1 MSTNSNVANL
11 SITVVKT
18 LVKMA
23 GFARVADMIDGGQE
37 CLNLLADIKNDA
49 LGDPNAEMI
58 RSLNGAVKSEL
69 DAIQDALK
77 HNGLGRKQVKQAAA
91 QLAEA
96 ARETI
101 KALAED
107 DDALIRAVQQ
117 PQCFAEQLRG
127 YAAPIPD
134 YSSDEMQAHY
144 ETLLDR
150 IAEEFLTLAPWSPNF
165 NRVVLTS
172 LLRCFPALSERIDR
186 LEQQINEGFNS
197 VREDAAAHHQ
207 DLKND
212 LASIHEDLRNKTTNS
227 RPTKLEDEVWGSRP
241 ATLKHW
247 IERDPTT
254 NGTTLHDTIFSSPS
268 SQRGSRCVL
277 VGRAGSGK
285 TSLAASIASRCESD
299 TWSLVA
305 WIDAS
310 TRSNIESGLIALGEA
325 ILGTH
330 TNVHQE
336 QRLRIEQV
344 LASFKRFGKNNCLFV
359 YDNAEGLD
367 YLDGVLPVGPGVH
380 IVVTTRHKNGWSN
393 QAGWIMFDIGN
404 FSRGESI
411 KHLLN
416 VTEDIDLETADKI
429 ASYLG
434 DLPLAVTQAA
444 ATCSRYYSNLQ
455 DYYAD
460 LQATNIEELLEP
472 IEGGHYSKGAIAS
485 LQLAASSTLSSIR
498 DPQVLTEAQTILAA
512 LCYLAE
518 SGVPTKWL
526 KYNNGFPSRKA
537 FKLLQD
543 ASIIDQSNDG
553 RITSIHR
560 LLAHALRTQHDSH
573 VTNDGTLTTACLF
586 DKINNTQ
593 SDKDKYTA
601 SYRLQMTHLL
611 ITQFR
616 ALGTQSYSK
625 ALFDHTQVVQ
635 CLFDTLRIATSSNL
649 SSEAITLTEAFAA
662 AEISPHTSPLQIARA
677 RNELARAHVSASRYF
692 EAIAI
697 YKKLVADLKNSLGR
711 EHSDTIEARINLAY
725 AYRGAK
731 RYTEAIA
738 IHNEIVTDLT
748 RTLGPEH
755 PSTIEARNN
764 LANAYKWAK
773 QYADAI
779 ATHNDIVTDLTRTLG
794 PEHPSTIEARN
805 NLADAY
811 EWAKQYADAI
821 ATRKEIVTDLT
832 RTIGPEDPDTIEAR
846 NNLADAYEWAK
857 QYADA
862 IATRKEIVTDL
873 TRTLGPVHPSTIKAR
888 NNLANAYVCAQQYA
902 DVIAVLEKLIV
913 DLTHVLGPEHPSTI
927 EARNNLAN
935 EYEWAKQYADAIAT
949 RKEIVTDLTRTI
961 GPEDPDTIEAR
972 NNLADAY
979 EWAEQYAD
987 AIATR
992 KEIVTDLTRTIGPE
1006 DPDTIE
1012 ARNNLA
1018 DAYEWAEQYADAIA
1032 THNDIIADLTHYF
1045 GREHPSTI
1053 EARNNLANAYKW
1065 AKQYADAIATH
1076 NDIVADL
1083 TRTLG
1088 PEHPSTI
1095 KARNNLAN
1103 TYTCAKQYTDAI
1115 ATRKEIVADLTH
1127 AFGLEDPDTIEARN
1141 NLADAYEW
1149 AKQYADAIATHND
1162 IVADLT
1168 RTLGPVHPSTI
1179 EARNNLA
1186 NAYKCAKQYA
1196 DAIAVL
1202 EKLIVDLTH
1211 VLGPEHPSTIEARIN
1226 LINLAGLRLWLG
1238 LGLCR

>member
-1 MSTNSNVANL
+1 MSTNRNVVNL
-11 SITVVKT
+11 SIEIVKT
-18 LVKMA
+18 LTKAA
-23 GFARVADMIDGGQE
+23 GFSFAADMIEGGQE
-37 CLNLLADIKNDA
+37 CLNLLNDIKNDA
-49 LGDPNAEMI
+49 LGNPNAEMI
-58 RSLNGAVKSEL
+58 RGLNGAVKSEL
-69 DAIQDALK
+69 DAIEGALNQ
-77 HNGLGRKQVKQAAA
+77 NGMSRKQIKQAVA
-91 QLAEA
+91 QLSDA
-96 ARETI
+96 ARQTI
-101 KALAED
+101 KDLAED

-117 PQCFAEQLRG
+117 PERFAQELRAHAAQL
-127 YAAPIPD
+127 PD
-134 YSSDEMQAHY
+134 LSGDEMQAHY
-144 ETLLDR
+144 ETILDQ
-150 IAEEFLTLAPWSPNF
+150 IAEEFHTLAPWSPNF
-165 NRVVLTS
+165 DRVALAD

-212 LASIHEDLRNKTTNS
+212 LASIHEDLRNRTTNS

-247 IERDPTT
+247 IERDPTS

-404 FSRGESI
+404 FSRAESI
-411 KHLLN
+411 KHLSS

-444 ATCSRYYSNLQ
+444 GTCSRYYSNLQ

-485 LQLAASSTLSSIR
+485 LQLATHSALNFIK
-498 DPQVLTEAQTILAA
+498 DPLVKKEAEDILAV

-526 KYNNGFPSRKA
+526 KYNNGLPSRKA

-543 ASIIDQSNDG
+543 ASIIEQSNDG

-560 LLAHALRTQHDSH
+560 LVAHALRTQHDSH
-573 VTNDGTLTTACLF
+573 ITNDGTLTTACLF
-586 DKINNTQ
+586 DRINNTQ

-601 SYRLQMTHLL
+601 SHRLQITHLL

-635 CLFDTLRIATSSNL
+635 CLFDTLRIAISSNL

-662 AEISPHTSPLQIARA
+662 AETSPHTSPPQIARA
-677 RNELARAHVSASRYF
+677 RNELARAHAMASRYF
-692 EAIAI
+692 EAITI
-697 YKKLVADLKNSLGR
+697 YNKLVADLKNSLGR
-711 EHSDTIEARINLAY
+711 EHSDTVEARIDLAY
-725 AYRGAK
+725 AYRGAE

-738 IHNEIVTDLT
+738 IHN
-748 RTLGPEH
+748 
-755 PSTIEARNN
+755 
-764 LANAYKWAK
+764 
-773 QYADAI
+773 
-779 ATHNDIVTDLTRTLG
+779 
-794 PEHPSTIEARN
+794 
-805 NLADAY
+805 
-811 EWAKQYADAI
+811 
-821 ATRKEIVTDLT
+821 
-832 RTIGPEDPDTIEAR
+832 
-846 NNLADAYEWAK
+846 
-857 QYADA
+857 
-862 IATRKEIVTDL
+862 
-873 TRTLGPVHPSTIKAR
+873 
-888 NNLANAYVCAQQYA
+888 
-902 DVIAVLEKLIV
+902 
-913 DLTHVLGPEHPSTI
+913 
-927 EARNNLAN
+927 
-935 EYEWAKQYADAIAT
+935 
-949 RKEIVTDLTRTI
+949 
-961 GPEDPDTIEAR
+961 
-972 NNLADAY
+972 
-979 EWAEQYAD
+979 
-987 AIATR
+987 
-992 KEIVTDLTRTIGPE
+992 
-1006 DPDTIE
+1006 
-1012 ARNNLA
+1012 
-1018 DAYEWAEQYADAIA
+1018 
-1032 THNDIIADLTHYF
+1032 
-1045 GREHPSTI
+1045 
-1053 EARNNLANAYKW
+1053 
-1065 AKQYADAIATH
+1065 
-1076 NDIVADL
+1076 
-1083 TRTLG
+1083 
-1088 PEHPSTI
+1088 
-1095 KARNNLAN
+1095 
-1103 TYTCAKQYTDAI
+1103 
-1115 ATRKEIVADLTH
+1115 EIVADLTH

-1141 NLADAYEW
+1141 NLANTYKS
-1149 AKQYADAIATHND
+1149 AKQYADAIATHKE
-1162 IVADLT
+1162 IVTDLT
-1168 RTLGPVHPSTI
+1168 RTLGPEDPSTI

-1186 NAYKCAKQYA
+1186 NAYECAG
-1196 DAIAVL
+1196 
-1202 EKLIVDLTH
+1202 DLTEAITLYQQTLTDSTRIH
-1211 VLGPEHPSTIEARIN
+1211 GEDHMRTKLVRFGLERARRKLKQREDDSGVGRVVVVLG
-1226 LINLAGLRLWLG
+1226 W
-1238 LGLCR
+1238 CC